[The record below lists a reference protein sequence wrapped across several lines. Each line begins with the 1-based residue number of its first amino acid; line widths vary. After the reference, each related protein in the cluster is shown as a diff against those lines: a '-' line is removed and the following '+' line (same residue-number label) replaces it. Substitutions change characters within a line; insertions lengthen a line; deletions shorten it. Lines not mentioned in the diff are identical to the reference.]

1 MLPQRGNAFKFQAL
15 KDFAALYHEMKAI
28 HGDNLHEDSWQIL
41 ASKSLVS
48 PQVMAMTVAKRY
60 AQRGSEES
68 RCGDAKAL
76 LAATSYSIPEPWLG
90 PGGILE

>member
-1 MLPQRGNAFKFQAL
+1 M
-15 KDFAALYHEMKAI
+15 YHEMKAI

-41 ASKSLVS
+41 ASKISKSVVS
-48 PQVMAMTVAKRY
+48 AQVMAVTVAKRY

-76 LAATSYSIPEPWLG
+76 LAATSYSIPEPCLG